1 MTSHVDASEPLK
13 VAASL
18 MNLLET
24 EPTKLTNRNS
34 RSSSSPSCH
43 ASSEKDRDVLSS
55 FPRKNEFTA
64 WKRKKDS
71 KIVGLKNYGLDSP
84 RHQLHNALSEEEG
97 CGSNS
102 VATQDNMFQKPP
114 LHKTSRS
121 RLFAVEKEEEI
132 VRQNVTNN
140 PCMLFYLGN
149 VAALK
154 VLIYYFSKYAFSMCG
169 FRNSITKWMTCT
181 LSHC

>member
-1 MTSHVDASEPLK
+1 MLYREFAMTSHVVASEQ
-13 VAASL
+13 AHFDTTL
-18 MNLLET
+18 MNLGDS
-24 EPTKLTNRNS
+24 EPIKLTNRNS
-34 RSSSSPSCH
+34 RSSPTY
-43 ASSEKDRDVLSS
+43 ASSCEKDSNAFASIARNNK
-55 FPRKNEFTA
+55 FAA

-102 VATQDNMFQKPP
+102 VATLDHHS
-114 LHKTSRS
+114 HKQPFHHTSSSRS

-132 VRQNVTNN
+132 VRNNVTNN

-154 VLIYYFSKYAFSMCG
+154 VLICYFSTCFCG
-169 FRNSITKWMTCT
+169 FF
-181 LSHC
+181 L

>member
-1 MTSHVDASEPLK
+1 MKSHVDVSEPMQP
-13 VAASL
+13 ATNL
-18 MNLLET
+18 MNLSGT

-34 RSSSSPSCH
+34 RSSPTHVSSSD
-43 ASSEKDRDVLSS
+43 KDHDL
-55 FPRKNEFTA
+55 FAYIPRKNKFAA
-64 WKRKKDS
+64 WKSKKDS

-97 CGSNS
+97 RGSNS
-102 VATQDNMFQKPP
+102 VATLDHL
-114 LHKTSRS
+114 LHKPQYHGSNRS

-154 VLIYYFSKYAFSMCG
+154 VLICYFSKYAFAD
-169 FRNSITKWMTCT
+169 
-181 LSHC
+181 

>member
-1 MTSHVDASEPLK
+1 MTSHVDVSEP
-13 VAASL
+13 VPVSASS
-18 MNLLET
+18 MNLAAT

-34 RSSSSPSCH
+34 RSSPTYVSSSDQDH
-43 ASSEKDRDVLSS
+43 DLFASI
-55 FPRKNEFTA
+55 PRKNKFTA

-84 RHQLHNALSEEEG
+84 RHQLHNVLSEEEG

-102 VATQDNMFQKPP
+102 VATQDHL
-114 LHKTSRS
+114 LHKPQYHSSSRS

-132 VRQNVTNN
+132 VRQNVTKN

-154 VLIYYFSKYAFSMCG
+154 VLIYYFSTYSFEMCDLG
-169 FRNSITKWMTCT
+169 
-181 LSHC
+181 

>member
-1 MTSHVDASEPLK
+1 MTSHADAPESTQL
-13 VAASL
+13 ASTL
-18 MNLLET
+18 MNLAEA
-24 EPTKLTNRNS
+24 EPTKLTYRSSRNS
-34 RSSSSPSCH
+34 PTYDTSSGMDCDLF
-43 ASSEKDRDVLSS
+43 AAI
-55 FPRKNEFTA
+55 PRKNKFTA

-102 VATQDNMFQKPP
+102 VTTQDHP
-114 LHKTSRS
+114 LKQPFHTSRS

-140 PCMLFYLGN
+140 PFMLFYLGN

-154 VLIYYFSKYAFSMCG
+154 VLIYYFSKCF
-169 FRNSITKWMTCT
+169 MTFC
-181 LSHC
+181 L